1 MKLAP
6 GLSVGNTMIAKPAPT
21 TPLTTPFLGEIAADI
36 LPPGVLNI
44 IIDANDLGGRIS
56 THPDIAKVSFTG
68 STGTGKKVMEGAAG
82 TLKRL
87 TLELG
92 GNDAAIVLD
101 DVDVKDVAPK
111 LFAAA
116 MVNAGQV
123 CLAAKRIYAP
133 RALYDALCEELAK
146 LAREAVVD
154 DGLNQ
159 GAQIGPLQNRQ
170 QYEKVLEIIED
181 AKAQGTVLAGEIGRA
196 HV

>member
-21 TPLTTPFLGEIAADI
+21 TPLTTAFLGEIAADI

-82 TLKRL
+82 TPKRL

-101 DVDVKDVAPK
+101 DGDVKDVAPK
-111 LFAAA
+111 PFGAGV
-116 MVNAGQV
+116 VNAGQGPGRG
-123 CLAAKRIYAP
+123 AWG
-133 RALYDALCEELAK
+133 EE
-146 LAREAVVD
+146 
-154 DGLNQ
+154 G
-159 GAQIGPLQNRQ
+159 
-170 QYEKVLEIIED
+170 
-181 AKAQGTVLAGEIGRA
+181 
-196 HV
+196 